1 MKKAVF
7 KLHKVRFFSFIIRN
21 SELKKIFLI
30 MNYIKAFKD
39 KFYYLVD
46 NDKNKIYLL
55 IKVTIR
61 YNKLLIL
68 HV

>member
-21 SELKKIFLI
+21 SEFKKIFLI

-61 YNKLLIL
+61 YN
-68 HV
+68 